1 MLAKEFYI
9 DKKAYVLSYQDD
21 KIKITSLERD
31 ETLLHSISN
40 VTSIAVARVERE
52 VPAWGYT
59 VRDDNGVYTSYV
71 VTPNGEVVIED
82 AKDLVLFRRD
92 RKIPLDDDVRP
103 SILECYYI
111 QDSKVFRRISTDN
124 YEEPVLIEEM
134 QPDDRLEDVVIEGRY
149 MAQLKITSRR
159 DE

>member
-9 DKKAYVLSYQDD
+9 DKKAYVLSYQHNE
-21 KIKITSLERD
+21 IKMTSLSWE
-31 ETLLHSISN
+31 EILLYPVSN
-40 VTSIAVARVERE
+40 VTSIAVARVEKE
-52 VPAWGYT
+52 VPTWGYT
-59 VRDDNGVYTSYV
+59 VKDENGVYTSYI
-71 VTPNGEVVIED
+71 VTPNGEVVIND

-103 SILECYYI
+103 SILECYYM
-111 QDSKVFRRISTDN
+111 QKSKVFRRISTDN
-124 YEEPVLIEEM
+124 YEEPVLIEEV